1 MSLILEPKRWS
12 KPITSVLIAF
22 LTVTSV
28 VTATA
33 GPPTQAIPT
42 AVFATD
48 TNAGANAERAVPG
61 AAAVVDAHIVSMDDV
76 ILTCLRKY
84 RSYVIDQI
92 VQGYVIDR
100 ECKRRGI
107 TVSESEI
114 DKQVEDLRKNLAPS
128 TLDETLEK
136 HHMTIVEVRDKFR
149 QDIER
154 TMLAAD
160 QVKPV
165 RMIHCREI
173 FIKYGLGG
181 TAGPGTNRSEAE
193 ALALAKGIEEQVK
206 EGKDFGNL
214 VTRYSDGEGA
224 GGKGD
229 MGVLYGHMLGWGT
242 PLLDA
247 AMALHKGELS
257 PPVKT
262 GDGYHLIQAVSM
274 DGDHPETED
283 SLYKDADKASRH
295 LQIQFLE
302 PKIVVELINNSQ
314 ITFVDDAELAAGK
327 PIPDAAAI
335 IDGHAISMKEV
346 AAKCLA
352 DYGPKTTD
360 ILVQNYLVDRECARR
375 GIKVSEA
382 EIDRQIAQLRKQI
395 APSAFDE
402 GLKMHHTT
410 MDGLKHDFRQ
420 QIERTKLVID
430 QVKPTRFV
438 HARVIFV
445 AANPSGSES
454 APGMKRTDVQAKAL
468 IMTIQDQIKAGNSFA
483 ETAKQHSETS
493 GAAEDG
499 DIGVLYEGKQGTDTA
514 ILNTALAMSK
524 GEISPNPVKTYNGY
538 FLLQAI
544 STSNNHA
551 SDEDAAY
558 AEALAIY
565 QEQKA
570 QSLIPAAIVDLI
582 KKSTVVYFVHS

>member
-1 MSLILEPKRWS
+1 MSLIQEPKRWS
-12 KPITSVLIAF
+12 RPGTGILVAL
-22 LTVTSV
+22 LTVTSAV
-28 VTATA
+28 AA
-33 GPPTQAIPT
+33 PGDPPSQAIPA

-48 TNAGANAERAVPG
+48 TNAGANVERVVPG
-61 AAAVVDAHIVSMDDV
+61 AAAVVDAHIVPMDDV
-76 ILTCLRKY
+76 ILACLRKY

-107 TVSESEI
+107 TVNESEI
-114 DKQVEDLRKNLAPS
+114 DKQVEGLRKNLAPS

-173 FIKYGLGG
+173 FIKYGPDG
-181 TAGPGTNRSEAE
+181 TTGPGINRSEAE
-193 ALALAKGIEEQVK
+193 VLALVKGIEEQVK
-206 EGKDFGNL
+206 EGQDFGNL
-214 VTRYSDGEGA
+214 VRRYSSSEGI

-229 MGVLYGHMLGWGT
+229 MGVLYGHMLGWET

-247 AMALHKGELS
+247 GMALHKGELS

-262 GDGYHLIQAVSM
+262 GDGYHLIQAVST
-274 DGDHPETED
+274 DDDHPETED
-283 SLYKDADKASRH
+283 ALYKDADKASRH

-302 PKIVVELINNSQ
+302 PKIVVGLINNSQ

-335 IDGHAISMKEV
+335 IDGHAISMKDV

-360 ILVQNYLVDRECARR
+360 ILVQNYLVDRECERR
-375 GIKVSEA
+375 GIKVSEV

-395 APSAFDE
+395 APSTLDE
-402 GLKMHHTT
+402 GLKTHHIT

-420 QIERTKLVID
+420 QIERTRLVID
-430 QVKPTRFV
+430 QVKPTRLV
-438 HARVIFV
+438 HARVILV
-445 AANPSGSES
+445 TAEPSGPES
-454 APGMKRTDVQAKAL
+454 VPGGKRTDVQAKAL

-483 ETAKQHSETS
+483 EMARQYSETS
-493 GAAEDG
+493 GAAGDG

-514 ILNTALAMSK
+514 ILNAALVMSK

-544 STSNNHA
+544 STSDNHA

-558 AEALAIY
+558 AEAVAIY

-570 QSLIPAAIVDLI
+570 QSLIPQAVVDLI
-582 KKSTVVYFVHS
+582 KKSKVVYYVHS